1 MAAPSVD
8 TRKLKDS
15 AAEYLR
21 KNKFEKA
28 AEALEQ
34 LVKAEPKDFTHRLKL
49 GDAYRKMEAI
59 DKAIVCYQAA
69 AKHYSDQG
77 LLIKAIGAVKVILEM
92 DPRNQSAQRELQEMN
107 SQRFPKALSLE
118 PGKPK
123 VPKAGKPSAAAPAPP
138 AEIDLV
144 EVPARAPLAGGD
156 QFDLEALGDE
166 DEPLELDDGHPSSK
180 AGAPAAGPRP
190 PRGATRAPDRPA
202 GPPPKK
208 RGAYDL
214 SGGDDLP
221 EELPT
226 AEELD
231 LDRSPSA
238 SRGVELALEDP
249 EEIPELP
256 PEAILEDDQDEAPA
270 SPPPSRPPPPAKPR
284 QAKRAPPPPPTPEE
298 VLDLDEPLD
307 LGPARP
313 KASPSASSAGAT
325 TSTVEEA
332 HPIAD
337 LLDSG
342 EAEEEIELLSISS
355 DEEEAPAPAAAEP
368 LVENTA
374 EIDAAFGAIAE
385 AAAPRPT
392 PRVPLFDDLPQ
403 AAFVELVN
411 RLGYRRFSAP
421 ELILKEG
428 DPGRSFFVIVEGKVR
443 VFKAQPGGKE
453 LTLAHLSEG
462 AFFGEMAL
470 LSGAPRTANVAAEE
484 DTEVLEITEQVLSEV
499 VEKFPQVGVA
509 LKTFYRQRLLNNV
522 MAISPL
528 FKGFNKADR
537 KLIIQ
542 RFLMRQA
549 RQGEVLIAEGST
561 SDGLYIVLHGAVSVV
576 ARNRQQKLVSLARLK
591 EGDLFGE
598 MSMLTREP
606 AAATVLAR
614 TNSIL
619 LRLPRESFQEL
630 VLTHPQIL
638 ELVSALTERR
648 KSATEAIL
656 RGQNPGTAFF

>member
-8 TRKLKDS
+8 ARKLKDL

-69 AKHYSDQG
+69 AKHFSDQG
-77 LLIKAIGAVKVILEM
+77 QIIKAIGAVKVILEM

-107 SQRFPKALSLE
+107 GQRFSKPSFESSGLKPPK
-118 PGKPK
+118 G
-123 VPKAGKPSAAAPAPP
+123 GKPSVAAPAEAADVDVDGPTS
-138 AEIDLV
+138 
-144 EVPARAPLAGGD
+144 APLED
-156 QFDLEALGDE
+156 NKLTLEALGDE
-166 DEPLELDDGHPSSK
+166 DEPLELDDGHLRSK
-180 AGAPAAGPRP
+180 ARGPAAGRP
-190 PRGATRAPDRPA
+190 PKGAARAPDRPA

-214 SGGDDLP
+214 GGGDDLP
-221 EELPT
+221 DELPT
-226 AEELD
+226 AEELE
-231 LDRSPSA
+231 LDRSA
-238 SRGVELALEDP
+238 ATLRGVELALEDP
-249 EEIPELP
+249 EELPELP
-256 PEAILEDDQDEAPA
+256 PEAILEDDEDEAPA
-270 SPPPSRPPPPAKPR
+270 SPPPSQRPPPPARPS
-284 QAKRAPPPPPTPEE
+284 QARRPPPPPPTREE

-307 LGPARP
+307 LGPAQP
-313 KASPSASSAGAT
+313 EASRSASRAAAPTSSA
-325 TSTVEEA
+325 EEA

-342 EAEEEIELLSISS
+342 EVEEEIELLSVSS
-355 DEEEAPAPAAAEP
+355 DDEEAPKPAAAEP
-368 LVENTA
+368 LVESNA
-374 EIDAAFGAIAE
+374 DIDAAFGAIA
-385 AAAPRPT
+385 AAAATRPP

-411 RLGYRRFSAP
+411 RLTYRRFSSP
-421 ELILKEG
+421 ELILREG

-470 LSGAPRTANVAAEE
+470 LSGAPRTANVAAEV

-509 LKTFYRQRLLNNV
+509 LKNFYRQRLLNNV

-528 FKGFNKADR
+528 FKGFSKTDR
-537 KLIIQ
+537 RLIIQ
-542 RFLMRQA
+542 RFLMRHA
-549 RQGEVLIAEGST
+549 RQGEVLIGEGST

-576 ARNRQQKLVSLARLK
+576 ARNNAQKLVSLARLK

-614 TNSIL
+614 TDSIL

-638 ELVSALTERR
+638 ELVSALTEKRR
-648 KSATEAIL
+648 RATEAIL
-656 RGQNPGTAFF
+656 RGQTPGADGAAFV

>member
-8 TRKLKDS
+8 ARKLKDS

-28 AEALEQ
+28 AEALEL

-77 LLIKAIGAVKVILEM
+77 LLIRAIGAVKVILEM

-107 SQRFPKALSLE
+107 SQRFPKASSFE
-118 PGKPK
+118 SRKPK
-123 VPKAGKPSAAAPAPP
+123 VPKGITPSAAAPAEADHVDGPTT
-138 AEIDLV
+138 
-144 EVPARAPLAGGD
+144 APLEGD
-156 QFDLEALGDE
+156 QLDLDALGDE
-166 DEPLELDDGHPSSK
+166 DEPLELDDGHPRPPAS
-180 AGAPAAGPRP
+180 GPAAGPP
-190 PRGATRAPDRPA
+190 PRGAARAADRSA

-231 LDRSPSA
+231 LDRGA
-238 SRGVELALEDP
+238 ATSRGVELALEDP

-256 PEAILEDDQDEAPA
+256 PEAILEDDEDEALA
-270 SPPPSRPPPPAKPR
+270 APPPSRRPPPPANPL
-284 QAKRAPPPPPTPEE
+284 QAKRTPPPPPTPEE

-307 LGPARP
+307 LGPAQP
-313 KASPSASSAGAT
+313 KASRSASRAAAPTSAA
-325 TSTVEEA
+325 EEA
-332 HPIAD
+332 HPIVD

-342 EAEEEIELLSISS
+342 EAEEEIELLSVSS
-355 DEEEAPAPAAAEP
+355 DEEEAPEPAAVEP
-368 LVENTA
+368 LVESNA
-374 EIDAAFGAIAE
+374 DIDAAFGAISE

-392 PRVPLFDDLPQ
+392 PRVPLFDDLPP

-411 RLGYRRFSAP
+411 RLGYRRFSPP

-443 VFKAQPGGKE
+443 VFKAQPEGKE

-648 KSATEAIL
+648 RSATEAIL